1 MPQNTCIIII
11 QALLCPP
18 TPIYKPNLGIH
29 FPDIVFSCYP
39 NGQEIGLFWNSL
51 ILYKHRVSAVCKAS
65 LTVLFCC
72 KCALVKHDIHL
83 HGRSH
88 WFPHHSAHMFV
99 LHLIYGHY
107 HWWLKKILL
116 PFHLRHTS
124 DPILAQLLTVFFCC
138 SLWNPKRMINHRT
151 ILLMI
156 IILYSLLSRK
166 AYSTVF
172 PHLEPP
178 VLINESETPKLTC
191 KPAASIHYP
200 LLNGYFA

>member
-1 MPQNTCIIII
+1 M
-11 QALLCPP
+11 
-18 TPIYKPNLGIH
+18 GINS
-29 FPDIVFSCYP
+29 PDTVFSCYP
-39 NGQEIGLFWNSL
+39 NGQEICLFWNSL
-51 ILYKHRVSAVCKAS
+51 ILYKHWVSVVCKAL
-65 LTVLFCC
+65 LTVLLCC
-72 KCALVKHDIHL
+72 KCAPVKHDIHL

-124 DPILAQLLTVFFCC
+124 DPFLAQLVTVFFCC
-138 SLWNPKRMINHRT
+138 SLWNPTRMINHRT

-156 IILYSLLSRK
+156 TINLYPILSRK
-166 AYSTVF
+166 AHSTVSSSWVSSPYKWVWDSKTYTF
-172 PHLEPP
+172 TL
-178 VLINESETPKLTC
+178 
-191 KPAASIHYP
+191 KPSASIHYP